1 MRGDTEHPLTPGQKL
16 DLTLVFSRDE
26 EEGFVIAECLELP
39 GCMSQGRTEAEAKAN
54 VMGAIEAC
62 ISVMLEDAIKSSGAG
77 RETAQVQGVRHRVS
91 LVIPHLVD
99 SRG

>member
-1 MRGDTEHPLTPGQKL
+1 MEHPLAPGEKL
-16 DLTLVFSRDE
+16 DLTIVFSRDE
-26 EEGFVIAECLELP
+26 EDGFVVAECLELP
-39 GCMSQGRTEAEAKAN
+39 GCMSQGRTEAEAKAT

-62 ISVMLEDAIKSSGAG
+62 ISVMLEDAITSAGAG
-77 RETAQVQGVRHRVS
+77 REAALVEGARHRVS

>member
-1 MRGDTEHPLTPGQKL
+1 MEHPLAPGEKL
-16 DLTLVFSRDE
+16 DLTIVFSRDE
-26 EEGFVIAECLELP
+26 EDGFVVAECLELP

-54 VMGAIEAC
+54 VIGAIEAC
-62 ISVMLEDAIKSSGAG
+62 ISVMLEDAIKSAGAG
-77 RETAQVQGVRHRVS
+77 REAALVEGARHRVS